1 MSGLTAHPR
10 TCERARMWASL
21 QLDGELSELERALLD
36 AHLVRCEACSVYV
49 REVRAATEGLRAAEL
64 ERPAHPITLPT
75 RRRLVRPVHVSAA
88 AALLAVAVG
97 LGSLLSSLNSAGTRV
112 GPPVTQLE
120 LNPVTAGENVLLR
133 EVRLA
138 FIEAEKARDR
148 GLQRGLG
155 IPV

>member
-1 MSGLTAHPR
+1 
-10 TCERARMWASL
+10 MWASL

-49 REVRAATEGLRAAEL
+49 REIRAATEGLRAAEL

-75 RRRLVRPVHVSAA
+75 RRRLLRPVHVSAA
-88 AALLAVAVG
+88 AALLAMALG
-97 LGSLLSSLNSAGTRV
+97 LGALFSSLNSAGSHVRPAR
-112 GPPVTQLE
+112 GEFQI
-120 LNPVTAGENVLLR
+120 NPVTAGENALIR

-138 FIEAEKARDR
+138 FIQGEKARNR
-148 GLQRGLG
+148 IPQRGLG

>member
-1 MSGLTAHPR
+1 MTGLMAHPR

-36 AHLVRCEACSVYV
+36 AHLARCEACSVYV
-49 REVRAATEGLRAAEL
+49 REVGAATEGLRAAEL
-64 ERPAHPITLPT
+64 ERPAHPITLPA

-88 AALLAVAVG
+88 AALVAAAIGFGALV
-97 LGSLLSSLNSAGTRV
+97 SSLNSAGTRV
-112 GPPVTQLE
+112 GPPVDQWQ
-120 LNPVTAGENVLLR
+120 LNPVTAGENRLIR

-138 FIEAEKARDR
+138 FIENEKARER
-148 GLQRGLG
+148 GPQRGLG

>member
-1 MSGLTAHPR
+1 MTGLTAHPR

-36 AHLVRCEACSVYV
+36 AHLARCEACSLYV

-75 RRRLVRPVHVSAA
+75 RRRLVRPIHVSAA
-88 AALLAVAVG
+88 AALIAAAVG
-97 LGSLLSSLNSAGTRV
+97 LGALVSSFNSSGSRV
-112 GPPVTQLE
+112 GPPATAFE
-120 LNPVTAGENVLLR
+120 LNPVTAGENVLIR
-133 EVRLA
+133 EIRLA
-138 FIEAEKARDR
+138 FIEAEKARNR

>member
-1 MSGLTAHPR
+1 MAGLTAQPR

-36 AHLVRCEACSVYV
+36 AHLARCEACSVYV

-64 ERPAHPITLPT
+64 ERPAHPIALPT
-75 RRRLVRPVHVSAA
+75 RRRLVRPAYVSAA
-88 AALLAVAVG
+88 AALIAAAVG
-97 LGSLLSSLNSAGTRV
+97 LGALVSSLDSPGTRIARSADA
-112 GPPVTQLE
+112 TE
-120 LNPVTAGENVLLR
+120 LNPVTAGENVLIR

-138 FIEAEKARDR
+138 FIEGEKARSR
-148 GLQRGLG
+148 ALQRGLG

>member
-1 MSGLTAHPR
+1 MTGLTAHPR

-36 AHLVRCEACSVYV
+36 AHLARCEACAVYV

-64 ERPAHPITLPT
+64 DRPAHPITLPS
-75 RRRLVRPVHVSAA
+75 RRRLLRPVHVSAA
-88 AALLAVAVG
+88 AALLAMAVG
-97 LGSLLSSLNSAGTRV
+97 LGALFSSLNSAGSQI
-112 GPPVTQLE
+112 GPPRSQFQI
-120 LNPVTAGENVLLR
+120 NPVTAGENSLIR

-138 FIEAEKARDR
+138 LIQGEKARDR
-148 GLQRGLG
+148 GPQRGLG